1 MGRIKRSTKP
11 FEEKKKVSWNKG
23 ISKKK
28 NTKKK
33 KILSQRKKSFK

>member
-1 MGRIKRSTKP
+1 MGKVKRSTKP

-28 NTKKK
+28 NTKQKNSFTKK
-33 KILSQRKKSFK
+33 KKF

>member
-1 MGRIKRSTKP
+1 MGKVKRSTKP
-11 FEEKKKVSWNKG
+11 FKEKKKVSWNKG

-33 KILSQRKKSFK
+33 VLSQRKKSFK